1 LSISTAEAKTGTA
14 WKIAVS
20 VGPSSRL
27 RRWDFGAAMAF
38 MAAFPSG
45 VLGEDVIDEADLA
58 SLRCAMM

>member
-1 LSISTAEAKTGTA
+1 
-14 WKIAVS
+14 
-20 VGPSSRL
+20 
-27 RRWDFGAAMAF
+27 MAF